1 MNDHERYEIMNR
13 RSFLKRTI
21 GSLLALVGLGG
32 GTFYY
37 AREIEP
43 FMLQIHEE
51 AITSNKITPAFNN
64 FKIIQFSDTH
74 IGFHYTLEQFNELV
88 EQINALQP
96 DLIVFT
102 GDLVDKPDQYY
113 WSSKLTNALKAL
125 KAPYGKFWIYGNHDH
140 GGYGTEI
147 IQDVMEQADFE
158 LLKNNHSIIEMDSD
172 RMVLA
177 GIDDVI
183 LGKPDLEE
191 TLKNVN
197 PDLFT
202 MLLAHEPDYADTT
215 VNYPVDVQLS
225 GHSHGGQVRFPF
237 IGDLYTPA
245 YAVKYVQ
252 GKFTFNHDK
261 LTLFV
266 NSGIGTTRLP
276 YRFLCKPEIHLYT
289 LKNNS

>member
-1 MNDHERYEIMNR
+1 MNDPERYEIMNR
-13 RSFLKRTI
+13 RSFLKKSL

-43 FMLQIHEE
+43 FMLKIHKETI
-51 AITSNKITPAFNN
+51 ASIKLTPAFDN
-64 FKIIQFSDTH
+64 FTIIQFSDTH
-74 IGFHYTLEQFNELV
+74 IGFHYTLKQFNELV
-88 EQINALQP
+88 EQINALKP

-102 GDLVDKPDQYY
+102 GDLVDNPDQYN
-113 WSSKLTNALKAL
+113 WSNKLTNALKAL
-125 KAPYGKFWIYGNHDH
+125 KADYGKFWIYGNHDH
-140 GGYGTEI
+140 GGYGTETI
-147 IQDVMEQADFE
+147 RSVMEQADFE
-158 LLKNNHSIIEMDSD
+158 LLQNDHTSIEKDND
-172 RMVLA
+172 RIILA

-183 LGKPDLEE
+183 LGKPDLKE
-191 TLKNVN
+191 TLTNVN
-197 PDLFT
+197 PDTFT
-202 MLLAHEPDYADTT
+202 MLLAHEPDYADT
-215 VNYPVDVQLS
+215 VVDYPVDVQLS

-245 YAVKYVQ
+245 YAMKYVQ
-252 GKFTFNHDK
+252 GKFMLNHNK

-289 LKNNS
+289 LKSNH

>member
-1 MNDHERYEIMNR
+1 MNR
-13 RSFLKRTI
+13 RSFLKKTI
-21 GSLLALVGLGG
+21 GSLLVLVGLGG

-43 FMLQIHEE
+43 TLLKIHEE
-51 AITSNKITPAFNN
+51 TITKNKITPAFNN

-88 EQINALQP
+88 TQINALKP

-113 WSSKLTNALKAL
+113 WSSKLTKAL
-125 KAPYGKFWIYGNHDH
+125 KRLTASYGKFWIYGNHDH
-140 GGYGTEI
+140 GGHGTEI
-147 IQDVMEQADFE
+147 IQEVMEEAEFKM
-158 LLKNNHSIIEMDSD
+158 LKNDHAMIEKDND

-177 GIDDVI
+177 GVDDVV
-183 LGKPDLEE
+183 LGKPNLPKA
-191 TLKNVN
+191 LKNTN

-202 MLLAHEPDYADTT
+202 MLLAHEPDYADT
-215 VNYPVDVQLS
+215 VVYYPVDVQLS

-237 IGDLYTPA
+237 IGELYTPA

-261 LTLFV
+261 LTLYV

-289 LKNNS
+289 LKSKS